1 VVLLNNIVL
10 ARWWR
15 PMPIISALKRQ
26 RQEDLCEFKD
36 SLVYRSSSRLARTT
50 QKDPVSKIKQ
60 QQKDIVFQK

>member
-1 VVLLNNIVL
+1 
-10 ARWWR
+10 
-15 PMPIISALKRQ
+15 MPIISALKRQ